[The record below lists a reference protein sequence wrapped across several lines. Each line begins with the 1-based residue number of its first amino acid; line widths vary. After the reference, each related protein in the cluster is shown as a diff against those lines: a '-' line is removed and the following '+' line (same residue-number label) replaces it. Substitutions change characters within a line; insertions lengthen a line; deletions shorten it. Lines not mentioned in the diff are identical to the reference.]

1 MARKKT
7 EEIRKSASKDNGGV
21 QVIIETPRGCR
32 NKYKFEEKT
41 GRVKLSKVLPEG
53 MMFPYDFGF
62 VPDTKADD
70 GDPID
75 VLVLIDEPTF
85 PGCEMECRL
94 IGVIE
99 AEQKEGD
106 EERHRNDRII
116 AVAKQSL
123 LYGEIKNI
131 EELNPTVLK
140 QIEAFFTN
148 YQKVRNIEYKIIGV
162 GGADRAADL
171 LRKSR
176 RKKAA

>member
-7 EEIRKSASKDNGGV
+7 REIRKSTTKDNSV

-32 NKYKFEEKT
+32 NKYKYDEEN
-41 GRVKLSKVLPEG
+41 GRLKLSKMLPEG

-75 VLVLIDEPTF
+75 VLVLIEEPTF

-123 LYGEIKNI
+123 LYGEIKNFD
-131 EELNPTVLK
+131 ELNRTVLK

-148 YQKVRNIEYKIIGV
+148 YQKVRNIEHKIIGV
-162 GGADRAADL
+162 EGPDRAADL
-171 LRKSR
+171 LKKSR
-176 RKKAA
+176 QKKAA

>member
-7 EEIRKSASKDNGGV
+7 REIRKSTPKDDNAV

-32 NKYKFEEKT
+32 NKYKYEEKT
-41 GRVKLSKVLPEG
+41 GRLKLSKVLPEG

-75 VLVLIDEPTF
+75 VLVLIEEPTF
-85 PGCEMECRL
+85 PGCELESRL

-106 EERHRNDRII
+106 DERHRNDRII

-131 EELNPTVLK
+131 DALNPTVLK

-148 YQKVRNIEYKIIGV
+148 YQKVRNIEHKIIGV
-162 GGADRAADL
+162 EGPDRAADL
-171 LRKSR
+171 LKKSR
-176 RKKAA
+176 QKKAA

>member
-1 MARKKT
+1 MAKKKMQ
-7 EEIRKSASKDNGGV
+7 EIHRSSEKNEFDV

-32 NKYKFEEKT
+32 NKYKYEEKT
-41 GRVKLSKVLPEG
+41 GRLKLSKVLPEG

-62 VPDTKADD
+62 IPNTKADD

-116 AVAKQSL
+116 AVARQSL
-123 LYGEIKNI
+123 LYGEIKTI

-148 YQKVRNIEYKIIGV
+148 YQKVRNIEHKIIGV
-162 GGADRAADL
+162 EGPDRAADL
-171 LRKSR
+171 LKKSR
-176 RKKAA
+176 RRKAA

>member
-1 MARKKT
+1 MPRKKMQ
-7 EEIRKSASKDNGGV
+7 EIRKSPPKNGEV
-21 QVIIETPRGCR
+21 QVVIETPRGCR
-32 NKYKFEEKT
+32 NKYKYEEGT
-41 GRVKLSKVLPEG
+41 GRLKLSKVLPEG

-62 VPDTKADD
+62 IPDTKAED

-75 VLVLIDEPTF
+75 VLVLIDESTF

-123 LYGEIKNI
+123 LYGDIKNI
-131 EELNPTVLK
+131 DELNPTVLK

-148 YQKVRNIEYKIIGV
+148 YQKVRNIEHKIIGV
-162 GGADRAADL
+162 QGPARAGAL
-171 LRKSR
+171 LNKSR
-176 RKKAA
+176 QKKAA